1 MRVSANKTIQVS
13 DVDDA
18 RESIVSVLNRLEA
31 TIEIVEQDYVEAK
44 LGSQAKLRLK
54 GATMAKME
62 DYPIVVMVKFSGGS
76 ELQITVGENL
86 GFGSLL
92 GMKGKY
98 QEACDFMLNEVLMN
112 VKVAE
117 SAAASDAA
125 GIKVCPFCA
134 EEVKAAAVR
143 CKHCGSDI

>member
-1 MRVSANKTIQVS
+1 MPEKKLKRGGISFTRRGDKI
-13 DVDDA
+13 
-18 RESIVSVLNRLEA
+18 EA
-31 TIEIVEQDYVEAK
+31 TYNVPASELPEGVGRKRITAH
-44 LGSQAKLRLK
+44 
-54 GATMAKME
+54 GATEAEAQRKLLA
-62 DYPIVVMVKFSGGS
+62 KFSGGS

-92 GMKGKY
+92 GLEGKY

-117 SAAASDAA
+117 SAAVSDATA
-125 GIKVCPFCA
+125 IKVCPFCA